1 MARQIMKALAMLML
15 IGGLTA
21 ASAVVASGQSG
32 RTVKADV
39 PFDFI
44 VAEKTLRAGNY
55 DIGIPN
61 GGGEALAIR
70 SRDGGERLMR
80 LSHAARRVSDGN
92 LTGKLVFHRYG
103 STYFLAQA
111 WTAGESSGCELPKS
125 RQERAIE
132 SELKKIA
139 AYHGDNTP
147 VYELVEVI
155 ATGR

>member
-1 MARQIMKALAMLML
+1 MARQIMKALAMLIL

-44 VAEKTLRAGNY
+44 VAEKTLRAGSY
-55 DIGIPN
+55 DIGIPKSS
-61 GGGEALAIR
+61 GEALAIR
-70 SRDGGERLMR
+70 SSDGAERVMR
-80 LSHAARRVSDGN
+80 LSHSAERGNDGN
-92 LTGKLVFHRYG
+92 LTAKLVFHRYG

-111 WTAGESSGCELPKS
+111 WTAGESTGIELSKS
-125 RQERAIE
+125 RRERALE
-132 SELKKIA
+132 SELRTIA
-139 AYHGDNTP
+139 AYHGDSKP

-155 ATGR
+155 VTGR

>member
-1 MARQIMKALAMLML
+1 MARQIMKALAMLVL

-55 DIGIPN
+55 DIVIPN
-61 GGGEALAIR
+61 EGGDALAIR
-70 SRDGGERLMR
+70 SRNGADQVMR
-80 LSHAARRVSDGN
+80 LSHAAQRANDGK
-92 LTGKLVFHRYG
+92 LTAKLVFHRYG

-111 WTAGESSGCELPKS
+111 WTAGNSTGCELPKS
-125 RQERAIE
+125 RQERSIE
-132 SELKKIA
+132 NELKRIA
-139 AYHGDNTP
+139 AYHGHTKP
-147 VYELVEVI
+147 LYEMVEVVV
-155 ATGR
+155 TR